1 MHDNVIVTGGLG
13 FIGSNYILHAIKN
26 SSLGRITNIDSLSY
40 GSNPNNLR
48 EVEKAPNYKFV
59 KADLADSSI
68 IMSEVADAD
77 VVIHFA
83 AESHVDRSI
92 SNPGKFLESNVIG
105 TFNLLE
111 AARHSKVRKFI
122 HISTDEVYG
131 SAPSGEAFRE
141 NSPLNPSS
149 PYSASKAAAEMLALA
164 YHKTYGLPIV
174 ILRCTNNFGPRQF
187 PEKLIPKTI
196 IRALLGLRVP
206 VYGNGQQIRDWTHVQ
221 DFCNAI
227 DLALLKGVSGNIYN
241 VSTGNEVF
249 NLEIVT
255 RILKILGK
263 SSNLIEFVDDRP
275 GHDFRY
281 SLDSTRIRK
290 DLAWKPEQPLS
301 TALKSTV
308 EWYVQNRNWWEPL
321 LDEKV
326 LSPTPWKEKW

>member
-1 MHDNVIVTGGLG
+1 
-13 FIGSNYILHAIKN
+13 
-26 SSLGRITNIDSLSY
+26 
-40 GSNPNNLR
+40 
-48 EVEKAPNYKFV
+48 
-59 KADLADSSI
+59 
-68 IMSEVADAD
+68 
-77 VVIHFA
+77 
-83 AESHVDRSI
+83 
-92 SNPGKFLESNVIG
+92 
-105 TFNLLE
+105 
-111 AARHSKVRKFI
+111 
-122 HISTDEVYG
+122 
-131 SAPSGEAFRE
+131 
-141 NSPLNPSS
+141 
-149 PYSASKAAAEMLALA
+149 
-164 YHKTYGLPIV
+164 
-174 ILRCTNNFGPRQF
+174 
-187 PEKLIPKTI
+187 
-196 IRALLGLRVP
+196 
-206 VYGNGQQIRDWTHVQ
+206 
-221 DFCNAI
+221 
-227 DLALLKGVSGNIYN
+227 LLKGVSGNIYN

>member
-1 MHDNVIVTGGLG
+1 
-13 FIGSNYILHAIKN
+13 
-26 SSLGRITNIDSLSY
+26 
-40 GSNPNNLR
+40 
-48 EVEKAPNYKFV
+48 
-59 KADLADSSI
+59 
-68 IMSEVADAD
+68 
-77 VVIHFA
+77 
-83 AESHVDRSI
+83 VDRSI

>member
-1 MHDNVIVTGGLG
+1 VIVTGGLG

-26 SSLGRITNIDSLSY
+26 SSLRRITNIDSLSY

-48 EVEKAPNYKFV
+48 EVESAPNYKFV

>member
-1 MHDNVIVTGGLG
+1 VTGGLG